1 MQSHVGTTR
10 LSCLA
15 GNVTDVV
22 LCVWSLVSSF
32 CSIYRNFT
40 HRSTASR
47 HHVARPLHRRK
58 EVSWTEYC
66 SELIGCEVETNI
78 QKVGDLL
85 SSYGRVQGSSDA
97 ATVAETVEDLKT
109 AIELLELDLED
120 LQECV
125 RVVEEHGD
133 RWGLG
138 PTEVRGRRA
147 FVDRIGRDVDVSTGG
162 G

>member
-1 MQSHVGTTR
+1 
-10 LSCLA
+10 
-15 GNVTDVV
+15 
-22 LCVWSLVSSF
+22 
-32 CSIYRNFT
+32 
-40 HRSTASR
+40 
-47 HHVARPLHRRK
+47 
-58 EVSWTEYC
+58 
-66 SELIGCEVETNI
+66 
-78 QKVGDLL
+78 
-85 SSYGRVQGSSDA
+85 VQGSSDA